1 MNLQTRDP
9 DLATGELTVYVNG
22 SNMRNGGRGFA
33 VIQLDELGH
42 VDLVF
47 NEPEEFDRLIIAASA
62 GKQKLINARAQHDF
76 HPGDGNRCLDCGVLR
91 AHHTEPVITDS
102 ERTCDQA
109 NPESGSWCHR
119 TDEPGKCA
127 CSHPKGSHLS
137 GSPRPCAMTGCD
149 CGKFRVAASD
159 GPGGVLVGPFDDEQA
174 AGQ

>member
-9 DLATGELTVYVNG
+9 DLATGELAVYVNG

-76 HPGDGNRCLDCGVLR
+76 HPGDGNRCLDCGVLK
-91 AHHTEPVITDS
+91 AHHVEPVITDS

-109 NPESGSWCHR
+109 NPESGAWCHKSGEHELHRDTNGDEWR
-119 TDEPGKCA
+119 TDLPPYAGEGIDGLHWDNM
-127 CSHPKGSHLS
+127 SSS
-137 GSPRPCAMTGCD
+137 GG
-149 CGKFRVAASD
+149 AS
-159 GPGGVLVGPFDDEQA
+159 
-174 AGQ
+174 